1 MTLTAPS
8 FVDLAGHVD
17 RRLAPSLAQDW
28 PGLPVVSASGL
39 ELHCADGRT
48 VLDFTAGIATANT
61 GHCHPRVVEAAQRQA
76 ASMLHSAVG
85 ITYHESLLRLCEAL
99 PEVLP
104 AGLDMF
110 FFGNS
115 GAEAVEGA
123 IKLARYVTGRPI
135 VIAFTGGFHG
145 RTYMAASITTAKAK
159 YRLHYEPF
167 VGSVYFAPFADPFH
181 GGWGDDA
188 AGCAAAALAGLREL
202 LYRVAPPS
210 QVACLV
216 VEPVQGEGGYIVPPA
231 AFLQG
236 LRQVADEIGALLILD
251 EVQTGFGRTGE
262 MFAAQTFDVRPDVLA
277 IGKAIASGFPLSATV
292 ASRDLMSGWLAGSH
306 GTTFG
311 GNPVACAAALATL
324 DVIEADGLVENARTR
339 GAALIAGL
347 REIKTRHPSVADVR
361 GVGLMAAL
369 ELTAPNR
376 PKEPDPGMAQRVL
389 DACLRRGLL
398 LYVAGASSQV
408 VRMMPPLILTA
419 AHVDRALSILEEAVS
434 EAEAA

>member
-1 MTLTAPS
+1 VILTAPS
-8 FVDLAGHVD
+8 FVDLVARVD

-28 PGLPVVSASGL
+28 PGLAVVSASGL
-39 ELHCADGRT
+39 ELKCADGRT
-48 VLDFTAGIATANT
+48 ILDFTSGIATTNT
-61 GHCHPRVVEAAQRQA
+61 GHCHPKIVAAAQRQT
-76 ASMLHSAVG
+76 ASMIHSAVG
-85 ITYHESLLRLCEAL
+85 ITYHESLMRLCEAL
-99 PEVLP
+99 PGVLP

-115 GAEAVEGA
+115 GAEAVEGS

-145 RTYMAASITTAKAK
+145 RTYMAASITTAKSR

-167 VGSVYFAPFADPFH
+167 VGSVYFAPYADPFH
-181 GGWGDDA
+181 GGWGDDDS
-188 AGCAAAALAGLREL
+188 GCVQAALDGLREL
-202 LYRVAPPS
+202 LDRVVPS
-210 QVACLV
+210 SEVACLV

-231 AFLQG
+231 GFLKG

-262 MFAAQTFDVRPDVLA
+262 MFAAQTFDVRPDVMA
-277 IGKAIASGFPLSATV
+277 VGKAIASGFPLSATV
-292 ASRDLMSGWLAGSH
+292 ASQELMSRWLAGSH

-324 DVIEADGLVENARTR
+324 EVIEEEGLLGNARTQ
-339 GAALIAGL
+339 GAALLAGL
-347 REIKTRHPSVADVR
+347 GAIKARHSSVADVR
-361 GVGLMAAL
+361 GIGLMTAL
-369 ELTAPNR
+369 EFTAPGR
-376 PKEPDPGMAQRVL
+376 PKAPEPGLAQRVL

-408 VRMMPPLILTA
+408 VRMMPPLVVTA
-419 AHVDRALSILEEAVS
+419 AHVDRALSILDEAVS
-434 EAEAA
+434 EAEAG